1 MKENEPSIK
10 RRVFLKLLAIVGLAG
25 PVALS
30 SGCGSSGSGSSSAD
44 GSKVVAYKLSRR
56 GQEACRA
63 CRSHAENRL
72 FLTRDSADG
81 NRAHAGC
88 NCRIKTVWIPRE
100 SHEQYFTDGP
110 VYDRRAQV

>member
-10 RRVFLKLLAIVGLAG
+10 RRVFLKLLAIAGLAG
-25 PVALS
+25 PAALS
-30 SGCGSSGSGSSSAD
+30 SGCGSSGSSSAD
-44 GSKVVAYKLSRR
+44 SSKVVAYKLSRR
-56 GQEACRA
+56 GQDACKA

-88 NCRIKTVWIPRE
+88 NCRIKPVWIPRE
-100 SHEQYFTDGP
+100 RHEQYFASGQ